1 MTILGILIVEQ
12 AGEISTIITKS
23 ALWAYRFRE
32 GGMKLRIA
40 VKAIQTQSELDI
52 ARLLIY

>member
-1 MTILGILIVEQ
+1 MTILGVLIVEQ